1 MDRRFLEALLRG
13 SSIDFNYIKMR
24 TALAPLVLMLILV
37 SGCEIEK
44 DLADRLLDSSI
55 ELTDGYCLVAGDQV
69 VVNHYDIAY
78 YDYGAHLIY
87 LKDHMSSEK
96 MLEETGALTVYAG
109 GEEIYTVPTQPGYS
123 SFMPQGPI
131 IWTFPT
137 FYEDNIIAI
146 SLIRSYEAIS
156 GGAADSREDS
166 RIVKALEKYG
176 QYREGLHC
184 EIVSFHYSAPDEVV
198 LRLKLTNMD
207 AVNYYYLDPE
217 KMGMG
222 LYHYFTNG
230 LKLWDAEEHQ
240 SYTHQTEHIQPNP
253 WDSWDLD
260 WMSLLEGGNSA
271 TITIEYNSFESL
283 PPGTYWTMFRFPGLG
298 SQVERNQLAQRH
310 GQIWLGELQLNKEVV
325 VE

>member
-1 MDRRFLEALLRG
+1 MKIRIGLVPLV
-13 SSIDFNYIKMR
+13 
-24 TALAPLVLMLILV
+24 PLVLMLILV
-37 SGCEIEK
+37 SACETEE
-44 DLADRLLDSSI
+44 DLADRLPESSL

-69 VVNHYDIAY
+69 VVNHRDISY

-87 LKDHMSSEK
+87 LKSHISSEE
-96 MLEETGALTVYAG
+96 MLEDVGSLTVYAG

-123 SFMPQGPI
+123 SYMPQGPI
-131 IWTFPT
+131 IRTYPT

-146 SLIRSYEAIS
+146 SLMTSYEAIID
-156 GGAADSREDS
+156 GAADSREDP
-166 RIVKALEKYG
+166 RIVEALEKYG

-184 EIVSFHYSAPDEVV
+184 EIVSFHYSVLDEVV

-222 LYHYFTNG
+222 LFHYFTNG
-230 LKLWDAEEHQ
+230 LKLWDGHQ
-240 SYTHQTEHIQPNP
+240 SYINQTEHIQPYP

-260 WMSLLEGGNSA
+260 WMSLLEGGSSV
-271 TITIEYNSFESL
+271 TITLEYKNFESV
-283 PPGTYWTMFRFPGLG
+283 PPGTYWAMFRFPGLG
-298 SQVERNQLAQRH
+298 YQVERDQLAQRH